1 MKPRQ
6 RQAAILEHLQKQGK
20 CSVEDLA
27 HYFDTTGTTIR
38 KDLVLLEN
46 SGAVIRTYGGVV
58 LNKDEADPP
67 IDHKTLINTHQKA
80 LIAEAAVKFIQDGDS
95 IILDAGST
103 VLQMIPLLSRF
114 NNITVMT
121 NSLHIVNALSEFDSE
136 QTILMP
142 GGTFRKKSA
151 SFHGQ
156 LAENAFDHFS
166 FDKLFMGT
174 DGIDLNAGVTT
185 FNEVF
190 SVSKAMCNAARE
202 VILMADSSKFGRK
215 SPNIV
220 CSLESVDK
228 LITDA
233 GIDPAFKKA
242 LEEKGI
248 DTLMLELQE
257 ASRLPER
264 LGEDFVRAANTI
276 IHCEGKVIV
285 AGIGK
290 SGHIGKKIAATL
302 ASTGTPAFFVHPAEA
317 LHGDLGMIESR
328 DVMLFISYSGSA
340 KELDLII
347 PRLQEKSVALLA
359 MTGKPRSP
367 LALAAKATLDISVE
381 REACPMHLAPTSS
394 TVNTLM
400 MGDALAMAVMQA
412 RGFNEEDFARSHPAG
427 ALGARLLNKVHH
439 LMRTDDAIPQ
449 VKLDTSVMD
458 AMLELSRT
466 GLGLVAVCDDGEN
479 VKGVFTD
486 GDLRR
491 WLVGGGRLETNVS
504 DAMTKGGLTLNADSR
519 AIEAK
524 EVLMKRKIT
533 AAPVVDEHGRLCGA
547 INLQD
552 FYQAGII

>member
-174 DGIDLNAGVTT
+174 DGIDLNA
-185 FNEVF
+185 
-190 SVSKAMCNAARE
+190 MCNAARE

-242 LEEKGI
+242 LEAKGI
-248 DTLMLELQE
+248 D
-257 ASRLPER
+257 
-264 LGEDFVRAANTI
+264 
-276 IHCEGKVIV
+276 VIV
-285 AGIGK
+285 
-290 SGHIGKKIAATL
+290 
-302 ASTGTPAFFVHPAEA
+302 TG
-317 LHGDLGMIESR
+317 
-328 DVMLFISYSGSA
+328 
-340 KELDLII
+340 
-347 PRLQEKSVALLA
+347 EK
-359 MTGKPRSP
+359 
-367 LALAAKATLDISVE
+367 
-381 REACPMHLAPTSS
+381 
-394 TVNTLM
+394 
-400 MGDALAMAVMQA
+400 
-412 RGFNEEDFARSHPAG
+412 NE
-427 ALGARLLNKVHH
+427 
-439 LMRTDDAIPQ
+439 
-449 VKLDTSVMD
+449 
-458 AMLELSRT
+458 
-466 GLGLVAVCDDGEN
+466 
-479 VKGVFTD
+479 
-486 GDLRR
+486 
-491 WLVGGGRLETNVS
+491 
-504 DAMTKGGLTLNADSR
+504 
-519 AIEAK
+519 
-524 EVLMKRKIT
+524 
-533 AAPVVDEHGRLCGA
+533 
-547 INLQD
+547 
-552 FYQAGII
+552 